1 MSGNDEPEER
11 REDDPLKADLPALNE
26 QIKQVGKPVD
36 DIRETV
42 KSLRDGSTSP
52 EEIYRITEDEEL
64 EQWRQFWLQSELT
77 SNPFKFL
84 HLSRMRRLR
93 ILTVDE
99 FYDLCD
105 SLDDPEGDDLAM
117 LDLVAKVLRRESG
130 EEIYLAVNALIKV
143 NQEGLESLVRRAK
156 LFAKVSG
163 SSVLPVAVLR
173 DEPDSETVELAKNSR
188 VAIAQKEERM
198 ISEESMFIQPEE

>member
-11 REDDPLKADLPALNE
+11 REDDPLKADLPSLNE
-26 QIKQVGKPVD
+26 QIKQVGKPGD
-36 DIRETV
+36 DHRETV

-163 SSVLPVAVLR
+163 RTVLPVAVLR

>member
-36 DIRETV
+36 DLRETV

>member
-1 MSGNDEPEER
+1 MSGNDKPEER

-36 DIRETV
+36 DLRETV

-52 EEIYRITEDEEL
+52 EEIYRIAEDEEL

-130 EEIYLAVNALIKV
+130 EEIYLAVSALAKV
-143 NQEGLESLVRRAK
+143 NQEGLESVVKRAK
-156 LFAKVSG
+156 LLAKVAHYT
-163 SSVLPVAVLR
+163 VLPLAVVS
-173 DEPDSETVELAKNSR
+173 DEPNAETVERAKE
-188 VAIAQKEERM
+188 VAVAVAQKE
-198 ISEESMFIQPEE
+198 IWTIVEESMYLRPEE